1 MIYPEYHYLL
11 LKYSETQSR
20 LSDLLNEK
28 EELFAITQPKGVNTE
43 KEAVSGGKNTNLY
56 EAYLIQK
63 EQSHIEE
70 RIAEIKEILD
80 DRYKLLKDAEGRL
93 KASLILDDRIY
104 KMRYIDRTRVYKIA
118 RRLNYSESHVY
129 RIIERIEKNL
139 KVIGYI
145 NTER

>member
-11 LKYSETQSR
+11 IKYSETQAR

-43 KEAVSGGKNTNLY
+43 KETVSGGKNTNLY